1 MARQN
6 ITLTIHIHPRD
17 PGPLTVDEQ
26 KQLTDFFVSVMD
38 LRPKENVTKEET
50 YGSHK

>member
-6 ITLTIHIHPRD
+6 INLTISIRPRD

-26 KQLTDFFVSVMD
+26 KQLTEFFVAVMD
-38 LRPKENVTKEET
+38 LRPKDDTTKVST
-50 YGSHK
+50 YDAHK